1 MKIAYFGY
9 DFYAM
14 CLDRILADG
23 HSLAAL
29 FVPEVD
35 NVYDRDT
42 QVLGVARSLDV
53 PVVRV
58 PPTEAHLEELA
69 KNGCDLIVVA
79 AYPHRVPIEKAAL
92 RGVNVHPSLLPEGRG
107 RWPLPWVILKGLTQS
122 GVTIHKLAR
131 EWDAGDMLAQ
141 RCFSVSSEDNL
152 ESVSMKS
159 RLAARAVLHEVLQDF
174 ERYWTNA
181 TPQQAGTRWPMP
193 GLEDRT
199 LSWSLSVEEIDK
211 RVRAFGNFDSCA
223 VLDGKEW
230 IVQDA
235 VCWVER
241 HDHEPGTVIAR
252 TGREILVAASDGYVC
267 LRSFRIDPD
276 FEKGDRDAQLV

>member
-1 MKIAYFGY
+1 
-9 DFYAM
+9 
-14 CLDRILADG
+14 
-23 HSLAAL
+23 
-29 FVPEVD
+29 
-35 NVYDRDT
+35 
-42 QVLGVARSLDV
+42 
-53 PVVRV
+53 
-58 PPTEAHLEELA
+58 
-69 KNGCDLIVVA
+69 
-79 AYPHRVPIEKAAL
+79 
-92 RGVNVHPSLLPEGRG
+92 
-107 RWPLPWVILKGLTQS
+107 
-122 GVTIHKLAR
+122 
-131 EWDAGDMLAQ
+131 
-141 RCFSVSSEDNL
+141 
-152 ESVSMKS
+152 
-159 RLAARAVLHEVLQDF
+159 
-174 ERYWTNA
+174 
-181 TPQQAGTRWPMP
+181 MP